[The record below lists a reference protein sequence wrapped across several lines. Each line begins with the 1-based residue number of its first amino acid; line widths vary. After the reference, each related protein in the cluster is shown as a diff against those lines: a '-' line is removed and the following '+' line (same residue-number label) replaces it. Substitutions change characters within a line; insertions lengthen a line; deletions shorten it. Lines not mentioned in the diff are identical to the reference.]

1 MKELFILSALLYS
14 ATGFGRGYTHADTL
28 RGSNGPHR
36 AWWDVLRYELSVD
49 FDTVSQSISGTN
61 RIIFLCGDNR
71 SDSMQIDLQR
81 PMELDSAFLIS
92 GSDAAPVSSKVQ
104 LVNENNVWWLKHPFS
119 RLEKG
124 AEVSVLLYYHGSPRK
139 AVNPP
144 WDGGFSWKRD
154 SLDRLWIS
162 VSCQGLGASV
172 WWPCKD
178 AQWDEPENGMKVT
191 ISTPYGLQVV
201 SNGVMTINSVGGGK
215 ITTEWEVRNP
225 INNYDVTFY
234 IGHYVEWHD
243 TLMGVKGKLN
253 LSYYVLDYNEQ
264 RARKQFTVVKQM
276 IHCFEHWMG
285 AYPFYEDGYKLVE
298 SPYLG
303 MEHQGAIAYGNKY
316 KMGYKG
322 MDRSWTGHGLKWD
335 YIIIHES
342 GHEWFGNNVTA
353 RDMADN
359 WIHEGFTSYTEVL
372 FTECLLGK
380 KEAMEYSRG
389 LWKLIRNDKPVIG
402 DYGVNEEGSG
412 DIYEKGA
419 AIVHMIRAMMNDD
432 ERFRAM
438 LEGINAEFYHKTITS
453 AQIEGYISAKSGIDI
468 KPFFDQY
475 LRNTDIPQLEYA
487 IKKGEISYRFENVVP
502 GFSLPISVTSGGKQI
517 MLKITGEWQSAPWD
531 GGYDVEFSKD
541 FLVKVKK

>member
-61 RIIFLCGDNR
+61 RIVFLCGDTR

-92 GSDAAPVSSKVQ
+92 GTDAAPVSSKVQ
-104 LVNENNVWWLKHPFS
+104 IVNENNVWWLKHPFS

-124 AEVSVLLYYHGSPRK
+124 TEASVLLYYHGSPRK

-191 ISTPYGLQVV
+191 ISTPYGLQTV

-243 TLMGVKGKLN
+243 TLMGGKGKLN

-264 RARKQFTVVKQM
+264 RARQQFTVVKQM
-276 IHCFEHWMG
+276 IHCFEYWMG

-453 AQIEGYISAKSGIDI
+453 AQIEDYISAKSGIDL
-468 KPFFDQY
+468 KAFFDQY
-475 LRNTDIPQLEYA
+475 LRNTDIPKLEYA

-502 GFSLPISVTSGGKQI
+502 GFSLPISVSSGDKKA
-517 MLKITGEWQSAPWD
+517 MLEITGEWQSSPWD